1 MLTGQPTRHVASMI
15 DYELINSNASTFTP
29 WVVLT
34 AVAIAIAIVAL
45 ATGLR
50 EGFTPLMALTATVAG
65 LATLIFGGLTFS
77 YENEQSKA
85 EEVRAEEVVEARE
98 VLTGAVREKYD
109 IADMRP
115 YGSDDETTPSETWL
129 HVVRATDPGSTLSKE
144 VVTVATPGGT
154 VASYGL
160 LFDNDTGEAT
170 LLHFGGDSPAP
181 EDLLKV
187 DAAAA
192 R

>member
-1 MLTGQPTRHVASMI
+1 MI
-15 DYELINSNASTFTP
+15 DYELINSNVSTFTI
-29 WVVLT
+29 WVAL
-34 AVAIAIAIVAL
+34 ASVAAALAIWAL
-45 ATGLR
+45 ATGLQD
-50 EGFTPLMALTATVAG
+50 GFTALLALAASGAG
-65 LATLIFGGLTFS
+65 LATLVFGGLS
-77 YENEQSKA
+77 INYAHEQTKA
-85 EEVRAEEVVEARE
+85 GEVRAEEVAEAE
-98 VLTGAVREKYD
+98 QTLTDAVQEKYD
-109 IADMRP
+109 VVDIRP

-129 HVVRATDPGSTLSKE
+129 DVVRATDPGSTLSKE
-144 VVTVATPGGT
+144 VVTVATPSGT

-187 DAAAA
+187 DAGAA